1 MDRQSGQADT
11 LYVGES
17 KMLREFHVALK
28 NNIVIVVFRSN
39 YIFNF
44 FFFFIRFPSGSIP
57 NLSTIALADPEV

>member
-17 KMLREFHVALK
+17 KMLREFHVAPK

-39 YIFNF
+39 YILNF
-44 FFFFIRFPSGSIP
+44 FFFVVFF
-57 NLSTIALADPEV
+57 